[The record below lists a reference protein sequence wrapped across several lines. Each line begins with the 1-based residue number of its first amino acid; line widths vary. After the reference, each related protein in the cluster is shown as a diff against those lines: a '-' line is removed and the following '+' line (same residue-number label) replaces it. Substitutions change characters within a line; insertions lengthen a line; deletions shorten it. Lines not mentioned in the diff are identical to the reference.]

1 MQKVRSLKVPLLALN
16 TGNQSIL
23 IKKIQMKIIVLNCG
37 SSSIKYQLFEMPS
50 AEVVAKGLVDKIGL
64 KGASIKHNM
73 ANGDVLKLE
82 GEILDHQA
90 GIEFVLGILTHK
102 EYGCVKDLNEIG
114 AVGHR
119 VVHAG
124 EKYNSSVAINDE
136 VIEALVECI
145 DLAPLHNP
153 PNLEGIYAIKKI
165 LPEVPQV
172 GVFDT
177 AYHQTMS
184 EKAYLYG
191 IPYSLYEKYKVRRY
205 GFHGSS
211 HRFVSQRAAEI
222 LGKNIEDLKII
233 SCHLGNGAS
242 MCAIQN
248 GKSMDTSMGMT
259 PVEGLVMGT
268 RSGDIDAGA
277 LLYIADKEE
286 ISIPYTS
293 TLINKHSG
301 MLGLSGVSSDMRDI
315 ETAAGEGNHRA
326 KVSLDIYHYRIKKY
340 LGSYAAAMGG
350 VDVVIFTGG
359 VGENACETREE
370 ICKGLEFMG
379 LDFDAAKNT
388 NLRGKEAVISK
399 PGSKVTVMV
408 VPTNE
413 ELVIAQDTF
422 EIVTA

>member
-1 MQKVRSLKVPLLALN
+1 
-16 TGNQSIL
+16 
-23 IKKIQMKIIVLNCG
+23 MKIIVLNCG

-124 EKYNSSVAINDE
+124 EKYNSSVAINKE
-136 VIEALVECI
+136 VIDALVECI

-153 PNLEGIYAIKKI
+153 PNLEGIYAITKL

-172 GVFDT
+172 AVFDT

-184 EKAYLYG
+184 EQAYLYG

-211 HRFVSQRAAEI
+211 HRFVSQRASEI
-222 LGKNIEDLKII
+222 LGKNIEDLKIV

-242 MCAIQN
+242 MCAIKN
-248 GKSMDTSMGMT
+248 GKSFDTSMGMT

-268 RSGDIDAGA
+268 RSGDLDAGA

-301 MLGLSGVSSDMRDI
+301 ILGLSGVSSDMRDV
-315 ETAAGEGNHRA
+315 ETAAAEGNHRA
-326 KVSLDIYHYRIKKY
+326 KVSLEIYHYRIKKY
-340 LGSYAAAMGG
+340 LGSYAAALGG

-359 VGENACETREE
+359 VGENGWETRQEVCE
-370 ICKGLEFMG
+370 GLDFMG
-379 LDFDAAKNT
+379 LDFDVAKNT
-388 NLRGKEAVISK
+388 KLRGKEAIISK
-399 PGSKVTVMV
+399 PDSKITVMV

-413 ELVIAQDTF
+413 ELVIAEDTF
-422 EIVTA
+422 GIVTA

>member
-1 MQKVRSLKVPLLALN
+1 
-16 TGNQSIL
+16 
-23 IKKIQMKIIVLNCG
+23 MKIIVLNCG

-50 AEVVAKGLVDKIGL
+50 VEVIAKGLVDKIGL
-64 KGASIKHNM
+64 KGASIKHYM

-102 EYGCVKDLNEIG
+102 EYGCVKNMNEIG

-124 EKYNSSVAINDE
+124 EKFNSSVAINKE
-136 VIEALVECI
+136 VIDALVECI

-153 PNLEGIYAIKKI
+153 PNLEGIYAITKL

-177 AYHQTMS
+177 AFHQTMS
-184 EKAYLYG
+184 EQAYLYG

-211 HRFVSQRAAEI
+211 HRFVGQRAADI
-222 LGKNIEDLKII
+222 LGKKIEDLRII

-242 MCAIQN
+242 ICAIQN
-248 GKSMDTSMGMT
+248 GKSVDTSMGMT

-268 RSGDIDAGA
+268 RCGDIDAGA

-286 ISIPYTS
+286 TSIPYTS

-301 MLGLSGVSSDMRDI
+301 ILGLSGVSSDMRDV
-315 ETAAGEGNHRA
+315 ETAAAEGNHRA

-340 LGSYAAAMGG
+340 IGSYAAAMGG
-350 VDVVIFTGG
+350 VDLVIFTGG
-359 VGENACETREE
+359 VGDNGWETRQQVCE
-370 ICKGLEFMG
+370 GLEFMG
-379 LDFDAAKNT
+379 LDFDVQKNT
-388 NLRGKEAVISK
+388 KLRGKEAVISK
-399 PGSKVTVMV
+399 PDSKVTVMV